1 MTSLELVQTFLEN
14 RLGVDPARVEP
25 AAELANLGVDSMMML
40 ELMFEFE
47 THLGIRLP
55 SDLSSPQ
62 TVGDMLDMMDRLAQ
76 A

>member
-62 TVGDMLDMMDRLAQ
+62 TVGDMLDMMNRLAQ

>member
-1 MTSLELVQTFLEN
+1 MTSLELVRSFLEN
-14 RLGVDPARVEP
+14 RLGVEPARVEP
-25 AAELANLGVDSMMML
+25 ASSLADLGVDSMMML

-55 SDLSSPQ
+55 TDLDTPR